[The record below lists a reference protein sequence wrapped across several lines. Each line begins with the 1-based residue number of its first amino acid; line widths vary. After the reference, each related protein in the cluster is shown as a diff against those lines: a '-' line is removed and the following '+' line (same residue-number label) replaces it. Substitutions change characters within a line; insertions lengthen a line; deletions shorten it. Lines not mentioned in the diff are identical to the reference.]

1 VELIEINRFAKTVG
15 FNAGRNIW
23 ISLGYNFIG
32 FKDRDF
38 SRADFTSEGPFIT
51 MRLKFD
57 LVSVRDAVKWV
68 SGQ

>member
-1 VELIEINRFAKTVG
+1 MLLHSWSLNQEKYGTGASVG
-15 FNAGRNIW
+15 FNAAKNIW
-23 ISLGYNFIG
+23 ISVGYNFIG

-57 LVSVRDAVKWV
+57 QVGVLAFA
-68 SGQ
+68 